1 MPLSRAP
8 CTFLVVAALIAC
20 GGGGGSP
27 KTSDEP
33 QTAREKQLLEAR
45 KSGEIDDPKAKSWGT
60 WSYTGDKQ
68 DCFYVIGRRCF
79 KTKKAACNSLACG
92 KKGGKK
98 CNIVGGGP
106 ATVSCK

>member
-1 MPLSRAP
+1 MIRQMPLSRAP

-20 GGGGGSP
+20 GGTP

-33 QTAREKQLLEAR
+33 QTAKDKQLQEA
-45 KSGEIDDPKAKSWGT
+45 KASGELDDPKAKNWGT
-60 WSYTGDKQ
+60 WSYSGDKQ

-79 KTKKAACNSLACG
+79 KTKAVACNTLACG
-92 KKGGKK
+92 KKGKK
-98 CNIVGGGP
+98 CKVVGGGP